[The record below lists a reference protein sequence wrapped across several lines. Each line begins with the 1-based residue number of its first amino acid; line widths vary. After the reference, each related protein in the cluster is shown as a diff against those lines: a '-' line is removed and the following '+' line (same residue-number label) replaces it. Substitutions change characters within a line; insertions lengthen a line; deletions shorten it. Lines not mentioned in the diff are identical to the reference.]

1 MNQKRR
7 AARNEARRGKGGL
20 LARLLLKIRWLFSR
34 LTGREA
40 KKNPNVYP
48 LY

>member
-1 MNQKRR
+1 MNQKRPV
-7 AARNEARRGKGGL
+7 AHNEARRGRGGF